1 MSVLREECAL
11 MERFWL
17 EMALFLALILLFE
30 LFGSKVARHLSNAI
44 MFIIFDQVFLSKLYF
59 FYLSNLVDF
68 IRTWWASNLL
78 RFHVFFAMQLV
89 EHVFVLFSDL
99 AIAFSQGV
107 LRNVLVF
114 VEAVV
119 AAVAFCRIP
128 AHVDHI
134 FLSVYFLNLIDGI
147 IMALSSRSRLI
158 LVFVLI

>member
-1 MSVLREECAL
+1 
-11 MERFWL
+11 
-17 EMALFLALILLFE
+17 
-30 LFGSKVARHLSNAI
+30 
-44 MFIIFDQVFLSKLYF
+44 
-59 FYLSNLVDF
+59 
-68 IRTWWASNLL
+68 
-78 RFHVFFAMQLV
+78 MQLV